1 MSTQNLAHI
10 SLIVANI
17 LMGLSFSYFVS
28 VIKEYLSFE
37 NLFYLRIVLAAIFF
51 SPFVVANLRKG
62 IVLGSVPL
70 WHFVAGAAM
79 IIFGVEYLQLFG
91 AGYTTAVSAASLA
104 MLAPIATLT
113 LSHFL
118 NREPIYALKLLGVSL
133 AVAGGLMM
141 IFISGIPSDK
151 GMGFGNMLIAISSI
165 FMGCNTVVVKPFLM
179 SVGTGGALGMIYLLG
194 LIVATPIFLE
204 GLLEVNFKAIPM
216 QGLLQIAFI
225 IIFSTILPN
234 ILLYYGTNKLTSI
247 HTGLYSYLQPITA
260 AVISAIRGRGIITT
274 REILPILLVIVGA
287 ASIIAVYKKHGFP
300 MPPDI
305 NNLPK

>member
-1 MSTQNLAHI
+1 ML
-10 SLIVANI
+10 
-17 LMGLSFSYFVS
+17 
-28 VIKEYLSFE
+28 FE
-37 NLFYLRIVLAAIFF
+37 NLFYLRIVLATIFF
-51 SPFVVANLRKG
+51 LPFVVVNLRKG
-62 IVLGSVPL
+62 MVLGSVPL
-70 WHFVAGAAM
+70 WHFIAGAAM
-79 IIFGVEYLQLFG
+79 IIFGVEYLQLYG
-91 AGYTTAVSAASLA
+91 AGYTSPVSAATLA

-118 NREPIYALKLLGVSL
+118 NQEPLYALKLFGITVAVGGAL
-133 AVAGGLMM
+133 AM

-151 GMGFGNMLIAISSI
+151 DMGFGNMLIAISSI

-179 SVGTGGALGMIYLLG
+179 SVGTGGALGMIYLVG
-194 LIVATPIFLE
+194 LIVSTPIFLG
-204 GLLEVNFKAIPM
+204 GLLEVNFKEIPM
-216 QGLLQIAFI
+216 QGILQIAFI

-260 AVISAIRGRGIITT
+260 AVISAVRGSSIITT
-274 REILPILLVIVGA
+274 SEILPILMVIIGA

-305 NNLPK
+305 NGLSK